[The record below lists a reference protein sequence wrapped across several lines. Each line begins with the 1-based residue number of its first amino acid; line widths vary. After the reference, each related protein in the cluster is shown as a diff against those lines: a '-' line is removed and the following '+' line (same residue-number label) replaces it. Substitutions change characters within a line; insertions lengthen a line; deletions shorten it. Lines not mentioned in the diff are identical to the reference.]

1 MPDNAGA
8 GAFDGDKQASGQP
21 PLGLPPAQ
29 QPGAKENPAMTVVNA
44 ADVKGHQ
51 VLLETGAELS
61 DDNPRAGYT
70 YTVRQPRAVRTPMSV
85 LTRASRVCAAQFWLK
100 PLIKVSGWASI
111 LQHGGAAYQ
120 VRAGGGGGGR
130 RQ

>member
-1 MPDNAGA
+1 
-8 GAFDGDKQASGQP
+8 
-21 PLGLPPAQ
+21 
-29 QPGAKENPAMTVVNA
+29 MTVVNA

-51 VLLETGAELS
+51 VLLETAAELS

-70 YTVRQPRAVRTPMSV
+70 YTVRRPHRARTLGIP
-85 LTRASRVCAAQFWLK
+85 LTRTSCVCVCVRAAQFWLK

-120 VRAGGGGGGR
+120 VRCWRRRAAGGGNER
-130 RQ
+130 I